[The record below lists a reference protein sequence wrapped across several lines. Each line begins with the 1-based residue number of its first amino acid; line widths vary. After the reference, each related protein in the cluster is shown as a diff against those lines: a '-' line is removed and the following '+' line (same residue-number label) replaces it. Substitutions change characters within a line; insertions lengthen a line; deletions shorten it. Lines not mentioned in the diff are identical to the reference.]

1 MWREILDYLAR
12 NKDSLSILVS
22 IVVGIA
28 TLITSIVS
36 IHVMMSQNRISQE
49 QTDIQKSQIQPIFT
63 IVVHQ
68 QQDFDDGKFGT
79 EVLNV
84 RNLGSKVL
92 DYSIDVDVFFQLSR
106 HEKMQNDTIYFEIPD
121 YFNASYSDN
130 TGNDL
135 IKTYFGVGNN
145 RIFCKL
151 YQHALDASHNDVM
164 YFLEKVILCKITY
177 HDILKNKHTLLFENG
192 DEISQDRYNKYFT
205 SAQLTST
212 FGIALRKLN
221 FANMKMKVESI
232 SKK

>member
-68 QQDFDDGKFGT
+68 QQDFDDGKYGT
-79 EVLNV
+79 DVLNV

-92 DYSIDVDVFFQLSR
+92 DYSVDVDVFSNCQGMKRCKTTPSILR
-106 HEKMQNDTIYFEIPD
+106 YQIILML
-121 YFNASYSDN
+121 
-130 TGNDL
+130 L
-135 IKTYFGVGNN
+135 IV
-145 RIFCKL
+145 IKL
-151 YQHALDASHNDVM
+151 VM
-164 YFLEKVILCKITY
+164 T
-177 HDILKNKHTLLFENG
+177 
-192 DEISQDRYNKYFT
+192 
-205 SAQLTST
+205 
-212 FGIALRKLN
+212 
-221 FANMKMKVESI
+221 
-232 SKK
+232 

>member
-36 IHVMMSQNRISQE
+36 IHVMMSQNKISQE

-68 QQDFDDGKFGT
+68 QQDFDDGKYGT

-92 DYSIDVDVFFQLSR
+92 DYSVDVDVFFQLSR

-121 YFNASYSDN
+121 YFNASYSDK
-130 TGNDL
+130 TGNL
-135 IKTYFGVGNN
+135 VF
-145 RIFCKL
+145 
-151 YQHALDASHNDVM
+151 
-164 YFLEKVILCKITY
+164 
-177 HDILKNKHTLLFENG
+177 
-192 DEISQDRYNKYFT
+192 
-205 SAQLTST
+205 
-212 FGIALRKLN
+212 
-221 FANMKMKVESI
+221 
-232 SKK
+232 